1 MKLVGLLITIF
12 LVSLLFVWWINLS
25 LKSTQRAWQTTQTIN
40 KTQETEDVQQG
51 TNPVEYSKQKVDEIN
66 QDYQNQADEFDQ
78 L

>member
-1 MKLVGLLITIF
+1 MKLIGILISILL
-12 LVSLLFVWWINLS
+12 LSLLFVWWINLS

-66 QDYQNQADEFDQ
+66 QNSQDRSVLEK
-78 L
+78 